1 MKLLVADAVRTA
13 SGLCGDAV
21 LVDGGAVV
29 GVGASDQL
37 GKPGIEIERFRGV
50 LIPGLRDAH
59 FHPVGYT
66 AALTGLTLK
75 DASDLGEVRG
85 RLQEQAASLAPG
97 EPLVA
102 MRLDDETLAEH
113 RFPSRVELD
122 EWLGDRPVLVHRYC
136 GHVAVANTAALHL
149 AHIGKGAVP
158 PPGGNIDLDDRGF
171 PTGVLR
177 ETAVDTVAGALP
189 PGTPIGAQQ
198 LIDAMRGLAGLGLTS
213 IGAMAGCGDG
223 LWASLGDEIALLA
236 EVGHD
241 LPIHLRVMVIAND
254 QATLEASADK
264 LRSAGPMVSFLGL
277 KRFAD
282 GSLGGHTAAMY
293 EPFTDN
299 PATSGTVRLEQSDLA
314 LARHAA
320 RMDATVAIH
329 AIGDAATGS
338 VLDVM
343 ETLID
348 EGADPDRLR
357 IEHASVVTPGDV
369 SRFAGTQVIASVQ
382 PAFLGSETDW
392 LPARVGAERLERTYP
407 FRSLVDAGARL
418 AGGSDCPVEPPNPF
432 MGMALAR
439 DRAGIV
445 PTQSLRPEEALALFT
460 DWAALAIG
468 EDPPLMPGASAD
480 LVLLDRDP
488 VSSSPDELRET
499 SVVATWVGGE
509 RVSVDHDWVTWR
521 S

>member
-13 SGLCGDAV
+13 SGLRGNSV
-21 LVDGGAVV
+21 LVDNGAVV
-29 GVGASDQL
+29 AVGDADKLS
-37 GKPGIEIERFRGV
+37 KPGIQIERVNGV

-75 DASDLGEVRG
+75 DASSMSEVRE
-85 RLQEQAASLAPG
+85 RLQEQAATLDDG

-113 RFPSRVELD
+113 RFPTRVELD

-136 GHVAVANTAALHL
+136 GHVAVANTAALAF
-149 AHIGKGAVP
+149 AHIGRHSTP
-158 PPGGNIDLDDRGF
+158 PPGGNIDFDGRGF

-177 ETAVDTVAGALP
+177 ETAVDVVAGAIP
-189 PGTPIGAQQ
+189 PGKPISAQQ

-241 LPIHLRVMVIAND
+241 LPIHVRVMVIAND
-254 QATLEASADK
+254 PATLEASAET
-264 LRSAGPMVSFLGL
+264 LRDAGPMVSFLGL

-293 EPFTDN
+293 EPFADN
-299 PATSGTVRLEQSDLA
+299 AATTGTVRLEPSDLA

-320 RMDATVAIH
+320 RMNATVAIH
-329 AIGDAATGS
+329 AIGDAATGT

-343 ETLID
+343 ETLLD
-348 EGADPDRLR
+348 DGADPDRLR
-357 IEHASVVTPGDV
+357 IEHASVITSGDI
-369 SRFAGTQVIASVQ
+369 SRFADTQVIASVQ

-392 LPARVGAERLERTYP
+392 LPSRVGPERLERTYP
-407 FRSLVDAGARL
+407 FRSLIDAGARL
-418 AGGSDCPVEPPNPF
+418 AGGSDCPVEPPNPLL
-432 MGMALAR
+432 GAALAR
-439 DRAGIV
+439 DRAGMV
-445 PTQSLRPEEALALFT
+445 PSESLRAEEALALFT
-460 DWAALAIG
+460 DWAAVAIG
-468 EDPPLMPGASAD
+468 EDQPLAPGTSAD

-488 VSSSPDELRET
+488 ITSSPDELREA
-499 SVVATWVGGE
+499 SVRTTWVRGQ
-509 RVSVDHDWVTWR
+509 RVPVDHEWVTWT

>member
-13 SGLCGDAV
+13 SGLSGNSV
-21 LVDGGAVV
+21 LVDGRAVV
-29 GVGASDQL
+29 AVGDADQL
-37 GKPGIEIERFRGV
+37 TKPGIAIERVSGV

-66 AALTGLTLK
+66 AALIGLTLK
-75 DASDLGEVRG
+75 DASNIGEVRE
-85 RLQEQAASLAPG
+85 RLQEQAANLDHG

-102 MRLDDETLAEH
+102 MRLDDESLAER
-113 RFPSRVELD
+113 RFPTRVELD

-136 GHVAVANTAALHL
+136 GHVAIANTAALQF
-149 AHIGKGAVP
+149 AHIGRNALA
-158 PPGGNIDLDDRGF
+158 PPGGNIDLDDRGH

-177 ETAVDTVAGALP
+177 ETAVDAVAGALP
-189 PGTPIGAQQ
+189 PGSAIGAQQ
-198 LIDAMRGLAGLGLTS
+198 LIDAMQGLAGLGLTS

-223 LWASLGDEIALLA
+223 LWASLGDEVALLA
-236 EVGHD
+236 EASHD

-264 LRSAGPMVSFLGL
+264 LGNAGPMVSFLGL

-282 GSLGGHTAAMY
+282 GSLGGHTAAMH

-299 PATSGTVRLEQSDLA
+299 TATTGTVRLAPADLA

-320 RMDATVAIH
+320 GMDATVAIH

-338 VLDVM
+338 VLDLM
-343 ETLID
+343 ETLLD
-348 EGADPDRLR
+348 EGANPDRLR
-357 IEHASVVTPGDV
+357 IEHASVVARSDIQ
-369 SRFAGTQVIASVQ
+369 RFADSQVIASVQ
-382 PAFLGSETDW
+382 PAFLGSETAW
-392 LPARVGAERLERTYP
+392 LPARVGPERLQRTYP

-418 AGGSDCPVEPPNPF
+418 AGGSDCPVEPPHPLL
-432 MGMALAR
+432 GMALAR
-439 DRAGIV
+439 DRAGMV
-445 PTQSLRPEEALALFT
+445 PSQSLRPEEALALFT
-460 DWAALAIG
+460 DGAALAIG
-468 EDPPLMPGASAD
+468 EGQPLGPGASAD

-488 VSSSPDELRET
+488 VTSSPDELREA
-499 SVVATWVGGE
+499 SVLGTWVRGE
-509 RVSVDHDWVTWR
+509 KITVDHEWTTWR